1 MTDIQRIEFLERK
14 RFTYLFYDSK
24 THMWNIKKDSK
35 GDVFCCK
42 STLRDVIDS
51 VVDKFDK
58 ASFSKIF
65 KLAKV
70 CDERDDFKE
79 FALRAIQ
86 KHKITHVYFDYLI
99 NQWVLGIY
107 DTGLPIKS
115 DNTLMKAINKL

>member
-51 VVDKFDK
+51 VVDKKPKYNFY
-58 ASFSKIF
+58 
-65 KLAKV
+65 
-70 CDERDDFKE
+70 EEDDDGFGQFTLKSIKE
-79 FALRAIQ
+79 
-86 KHKITHVYFDYLI
+86 HKITHIYFNYLI

-115 DNTLMKAINKL
+115 DNTLLKAINKL